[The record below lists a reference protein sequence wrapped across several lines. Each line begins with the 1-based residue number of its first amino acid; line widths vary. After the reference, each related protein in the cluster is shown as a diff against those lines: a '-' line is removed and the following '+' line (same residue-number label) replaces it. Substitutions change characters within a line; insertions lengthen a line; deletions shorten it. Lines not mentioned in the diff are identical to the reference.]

1 MGCKSSRVV
10 PQSGAPNSS
19 FTPAWAKYDP
29 EKELSRQKLANEV
42 RQKTY
47 AEMYGAI
54 DNLKRRG
61 DLYEANLLKRI
72 VEDAERKLTPRN
84 YNTPLPLNGYSRG
97 ASTWGAQDVAQEKE
111 LMADLPVAMPSQVT
125 PAASAPN
132 KPKPTPKQEKRP
144 AWAESPEPDELLKDF
159 EKEQDMRE
167 KESAVK
173 IQTVYRGYEARREVQ
188 KMRAEAE
195 VRRYLESVD
204 QPKSSAP
211 VPPIRSLEPQVRTNR
226 FPAASGAASG
236 AASARGSARM
246 ERIEFNAASAYE
258 RDQFMYASA
267 KKHNNDPVTAK
278 RALQLSNDLEAA
290 ATNMDAMAAEGHAM
304 LVRMAQEQQTQ
315 DKRREIEA
323 EEAAAA
329 AEAEAARLIQA
340 RVRGAKAR
348 EQVQAMREEAQRQK
362 EAAEAAEAEAARLIQ
377 ARVRGAK
384 AREQVQAIRE
394 EAQREMDAA
403 EAAEA
408 EAARLIQAR
417 VRGAKAREQVQAM
430 REEAQRE
437 MEAAEI
443 IEGDEAEEAAALMIQ
458 AHVRGAKAREQVE
471 AMREEAQREME
482 AAELAEAAVEEEA
495 ARLIQ
500 ARVRGAKA
508 REQVQVM
515 REEISQKAA
524 ETADEV
530 DVNEAKELRL
540 DELQKEVKYTESA
553 AQEEEQEAIALRN
566 EFDELQQDIMAVGS
580 PRPEAMAETRNHSS
594 LSYRRSQILPSDA
607 LDGLD
612 LPGLDDDED
621 NDAVALP
628 PAAEE
633 EGEEQG
639 SAELLRKMSSAT
651 EAVEE
656 AIASAIDA
664 AQVETP
670 RVSEVA
676 VAPPTEDT
684 EVAEVPQPSESA
696 EDLQQQADTEGADEV
711 LEMLLSEVVDSSG
724 RESKDPDAEIE
735 IIQRELDD
743 EMSKVMEA
751 EVGSLSEEEV
761 QAAKNLFEDADA
773 DNSGAL
779 DIKELHVVLERLGIH
794 IDPATVF
801 VYVQMLL
808 KDFDANDDEKL
819 EWDEFIIFY
828 EKSLRTEAVRA
839 RYARK
844 VTKMMEAAHMEESK
858 RLFEKYDADQNGFID
873 LEELESLLKES
884 LSLNMEEEKFKHFVA
899 DVFQKADTDNSG
911 TIDEEEFVNL
921 FRECLANEDV
931 VREYEERVRIRYSNG
946 QWTAR

>member
-1 MGCKSSRVV
+1 MGCNSSRVV

-47 AEMYGAI
+47 AEMYGVI

-84 YNTPLPLNGYSRG
+84 YNTPLPLNDYSRG

-125 PAASAPN
+125 PAASAPH

-188 KMRAEAE
+188 KMRAEEE

-204 QPKSSAP
+204 EPKSSAP

-236 AASARGSARM
+236 AASAAASARGSARGSARM
-246 ERIEFNAASAYE
+246 ERIELNAASAYE

-304 LVRMAQEQQTQ
+304 LVRMAQEQQTRERSVKAREQ
-315 DKRREIEA
+315 VRTIREEEDKRREIEA
-323 EEAAAA
+323 EEAAA
-329 AEAEAARLIQA
+329 
-340 RVRGAKAR
+340 
-348 EQVQAMREEAQRQK
+348 
-362 EAAEAAEAEAARLIQ
+362 AAEAEAARLIQ

-508 REQVQVM
+508 REQVQAM
-515 REEISQKAA
+515 REESSQKAA

-676 VAPPTEDT
+676 VAPPTEDA

-696 EDLQQQADTEGADEV
+696 EDLQQQADTEGVSDEV

-808 KDFDANDDEKL
+808 KDFDANDNETL

-858 RLFEKYDADQNGFID
+858 RWFEKYDADQNGFID

>member
-1 MGCKSSRVV
+1 M
-10 PQSGAPNSS
+10 
-19 FTPAWAKYDP
+19 
-29 EKELSRQKLANEV
+29 
-42 RQKTY
+42 
-47 AEMYGAI
+47 
-54 DNLKRRG
+54 
-61 DLYEANLLKRI
+61 
-72 VEDAERKLTPRN
+72 
-84 YNTPLPLNGYSRG
+84 
-97 ASTWGAQDVAQEKE
+97 
-111 LMADLPVAMPSQVT
+111 
-125 PAASAPN
+125 
-132 KPKPTPKQEKRP
+132 
-144 AWAESPEPDELLKDF
+144 
-159 EKEQDMRE
+159 
-167 KESAVK
+167 
-173 IQTVYRGYEARREVQ
+173 
-188 KMRAEAE
+188 
-195 VRRYLESVD
+195 
-204 QPKSSAP
+204 
-211 VPPIRSLEPQVRTNR
+211 
-226 FPAASGAASG
+226 
-236 AASARGSARM
+236 
-246 ERIEFNAASAYE
+246 
-258 RDQFMYASA
+258 
-267 KKHNNDPVTAK
+267 
-278 RALQLSNDLEAA
+278 
-290 ATNMDAMAAEGHAM
+290 
-304 LVRMAQEQQTQ
+304 
-315 DKRREIEA
+315 
-323 EEAAAA
+323 
-329 AEAEAARLIQA
+329 
-340 RVRGAKAR
+340 RGAKAR
-348 EQVQAMREEAQRQK
+348 EQVQVMREEAQRQK

-508 REQVQVM
+508 REQVQAM
-515 REEISQKAA
+515 REESSQKAA
-524 ETADEV
+524 EPADEV

-676 VAPPTEDT
+676 VAPPTEDA

-808 KDFDANDDEKL
+808 KDFDANDDGKL
-819 EWDEFIIFY
+819 EWDEYIIFY

-858 RLFEKYDADQNGFID
+858 RWFEKYDADQNGFID